1 MAHWITPSGPVET
14 LRIFSEQGFDL
25 QAVGNSGGRKLG
37 KESTVGISLSL
48 LLAAGGAILIWAV
61 NTTSS
66 GFNIHTA
73 GVILLVVGI
82 IGFVLS
88 LAFWSSWGG
97 FGGYSRR
104 DTDGNNTT
112 VVR

>member
-1 MAHWITPSGPVET
+1 M
-14 LRIFSEQGFDL
+14 
-25 QAVGNSGGRKLG
+25 
-37 KESTVGISLSL
+37 GISVSI
-48 LLAAGGAILIWAV
+48 LLAAAGAILIWAV

-66 GFNIHTA
+66 GFNVHTA

-97 FGGYSRR
+97 FAVGRR
-104 DTDGNNTT
+104 DDYVDRGDSHTT

>member
-1 MAHWITPSGPVET
+1 
-14 LRIFSEQGFDL
+14 
-25 QAVGNSGGRKLG
+25 
-37 KESTVGISLSL
+37 VGISLSL

-97 FGGYSRR
+97 FGGWTQTRR
-104 DTDGNNTT
+104 DEGGNNTT

>member
-1 MAHWITPSGPVET
+1 M
-14 LRIFSEQGFDL
+14 
-25 QAVGNSGGRKLG
+25 
-37 KESTVGISLSL
+37 GISFSL
-48 LLAAGGAILIWAV
+48 LLAAAGAILIWAV
-61 NTTSS
+61 NTSSS

-82 IGFVLS
+82 IGFVIS

-97 FGGYSRR
+97 FGGEGRR
-104 DTDGNNTT
+104 TTDGNNTT

>member
-1 MAHWITPSGPVET
+1 M
-14 LRIFSEQGFDL
+14 
-25 QAVGNSGGRKLG
+25 
-37 KESTVGISLSL
+37 GISLSL

-82 IGFVLS
+82 IGFVVS
-88 LAFWSSWGG
+88 LAFWSTWGG
-97 FGGYSRR
+97 FSNGQRR
-104 DTDGNNTT
+104 GESDGNNTT

>member
-1 MAHWITPSGPVET
+1 M
-14 LRIFSEQGFDL
+14 
-25 QAVGNSGGRKLG
+25 
-37 KESTVGISLSL
+37 GISLSL
-48 LLAAGGAILIWAV
+48 LLAAAGAILIWAV

-82 IGFVLS
+82 IGFIVS
-88 LAFWSSWGG
+88 LAFWSTWGG
-97 FGGYSRR
+97 FGSGTRR
-104 DTDGNNTT
+104 ESDGNTTT

>member
-1 MAHWITPSGPVET
+1 MGIT
-14 LRIFSEQGFDL
+14 
-25 QAVGNSGGRKLG
+25 
-37 KESTVGISLSL
+37 LSL
-48 LLAAGGAILIWAV
+48 LMAAGGAILIWAV
-61 NTTSS
+61 NATSS

-97 FGGYSRR
+97 FGGWADGPPRR
-104 DTDGNNTT
+104 TDGDHTT

>member
-1 MAHWITPSGPVET
+1 M
-14 LRIFSEQGFDL
+14 
-25 QAVGNSGGRKLG
+25 
-37 KESTVGISLSL
+37 GISVSL
-48 LLAAGGAILIWAV
+48 LLAAAGAILIWAV

-66 GFNIHTA
+66 GFNVHTA

-97 FGGYSRR
+97 FNVARRERYYDDRGGDSH
-104 DTDGNNTT
+104 TT
-112 VVR
+112 IVR

>member
-1 MAHWITPSGPVET
+1 LGRTVAGITTVPPRP
-14 LRIFSEQGFDL
+14 LRAGGEREEQ
-25 QAVGNSGGRKLG
+25 
-37 KESTVGISLSL
+37 TMGITFSL
-48 LLAAGGAILIWAV
+48 LLSAAGAILIWAV

-88 LAFWSSWGG
+88 LAFWSTWGG
-97 FGGYSRR
+97 FGGPARR
-104 DTDGNNTT
+104 TEAGDTHTT

>member
-1 MAHWITPSGPVET
+1 MGIT
-14 LRIFSEQGFDL
+14 
-25 QAVGNSGGRKLG
+25 
-37 KESTVGISLSL
+37 LSL
-48 LLAAGGAILIWAV
+48 LLSAAGAILIWAV

-88 LAFWSSWGG
+88 LAFWTSWGG
-97 FGGYSRR
+97 FGWGQRPPAGPQ
-104 DTDGNNTT
+104 DGDRTT

>member
-1 MAHWITPSGPVET
+1 
-14 LRIFSEQGFDL
+14 
-25 QAVGNSGGRKLG
+25 
-37 KESTVGISLSL
+37 VGISLSL

-61 NTTSS
+61 NTSSS

-97 FGGYSRR
+97 FGGYRR
-104 DTDGNNTT
+104 ETDGGNNTT

>member
-1 MAHWITPSGPVET
+1 M
-14 LRIFSEQGFDL
+14 
-25 QAVGNSGGRKLG
+25 
-37 KESTVGISLSL
+37 
-48 LLAAGGAILIWAV
+48 LAAAGAILIWAV
-61 NTTSS
+61 NTTTS

-88 LAFWSSWGG
+88 LVFWSTWGG
-97 FGGYSRR
+97 FGERR
-104 DTDGNNTT
+104 GSDGNTTT